1 MSEQINEQVETSMPE
16 MDVEIPE
23 VEAKVEVQPAP
34 AQPTVVV
41 MPNKATIQQRMLDTG
56 LTMVCGVV
64 VTTAMNAVV
73 EATGKALRAG
83 GGKLKELAEAKKERR
98 LQKKAEKEAAK
109 LEAAK
114 KAQEKVEEAT
124 PEEVTE

>member
-16 MDVEIPE
+16 MEVEIPE
-23 VEAKVEVQPAP
+23 VEAKVEVQP
-34 AQPTVVV
+34 QPVQQVVV
-41 MPNKATIQQRMLDTG
+41 MPTTATVKQRMLDTG

-64 VTTAMNAVV
+64 VTSAMNIVGNAV
-73 EATGKALRAG
+73 GKALKAG
-83 GGKLKELAEAKKERR
+83 GGKLKELAEAKKEKRIA
-98 LQKKAEKEAAK
+98 KKAEKEAAR

-114 KAQEKVEEAT
+114 KAQEKVEETT

>member
-16 MDVEIPE
+16 VEVEIPE
-23 VEAKVEVQPAP
+23 TEAKVEVQP
-34 AQPTVVV
+34 QPVQQVVV
-41 MPNKATIQQRMLDTG
+41 MPTTATVKQRMLDTG

-64 VTTAMNAVV
+64 VTSAMNVVSNAV
-73 EATGKALRAG
+73 GKGLQAG
-83 GGKLKELAEAKKERR
+83 GKKLKELAEAKKEKR
-98 LQKKAEKEAAK
+98 LQRKAAKEAAK

-114 KAQEKVEEAT
+114 KAQEVSEEAT